1 MDTTLLG
8 WLLLAGGIGIYWLA
22 ASTRL
27 GAYLFMGF
35 MVGMCSYVFLL
46 FGLGMF
52 FGVDGNIPLIGGVV
66 IGTVSTIIAWVKR
79 DEPMDKITEQYLRS
93 GTGGR
98 KDGIDDGDG

>member
-8 WLLLAGGIGIYWLA
+8 WLLLAGCIGIYWLA
-22 ASTRL
+22 ANSRL
-27 GAYLFMGF
+27 GAYLFGGVMMGI
-35 MVGMCSYVFLL
+35 CSYVILL

-52 FGVDGNIPLIGGVV
+52 FGVGGNIPLIGGVV
-66 IGTVSTIIAWVKR
+66 IGTVGFIFAWVKR
-79 DEPMDKITEQYLRS
+79 DEPMDKSTEQYLRS